1 VALNFPASPVDRDD
15 HQTHHIES
23 LAADASLGLGVT
35 EFSNEATTITN
46 VNEGRGS
53 IRTVIPDEHYQ
64 DIKEYFA
71 RPRLVSK
78 FNAATTRSSLFNT
91 NVTDWV
97 TNFWP
102 VAAVNRLNGVF
113 AYKCTARVTLTLAA
127 TPFQQGL
134 VTVGFQYAGDS
145 NGFTLA
151 RQLHGPLSTNVPHAR
166 LNFSD
171 TTIAEIDIPF
181 VYPWDYI
188 EIANATSGGGDNY
201 KYTYGN
207 LGVYQQLPYVVLAG
221 STAPRMSLYVSLIDM
236 ELFGAV
242 PVSLNAILPQ
252 SGLTTMN
259 EEAKRTRVVSRV
271 LSGVSS
277 TSSTVA
283 KVAGSLGA
291 PAVGSIASSVSWMAE
306 KLAGTARSFGYSNP
320 INEAPNTRVTFNIS
334 DSSSN
339 VDVPDNSV
347 VVGPFSSNRL
357 DVSPLDG
364 ARIDEMSMPYVLGQ
378 YNQIFVG
385 QLTTALTDGQFIYA
399 TRCCPTN
406 FWFRT
411 NAGVPGGNLALPTA
425 STLTTNCIAPS
436 TLCYLGSMFR
446 YFRGGLKFRFTFAKT
461 KFHAGRVVATFVPS
475 TEDFAGTNVGSS
487 LVPLPEVTAGVG
499 LQPFTSSAVFDLKD
513 DSTFEFEVPYVC
525 TRPHLSTNG
534 SFGGVSLAVLDV
546 LRTTGETSTTVSFM
560 VEVCGAPDFEFSN
573 YAGGTMMP
581 LFGSAINAQPVILQS
596 GLDEVKT
603 LEDKPLEVVQ
613 FTMGE
618 KVSSLKELIMIPS
631 YTQTFMNS
639 AEVITGNLPPWSYYP
654 WWPSGLTPPVSLT
667 TQIRFSCSPGNMIAS
682 MYAFTSGGTT
692 YHIVTDSNDT
702 RISVR
707 QDSLDAGTV
716 PLTVSDMRYRGDANM
731 PRHYASGSTVT
742 ALHAKCPSYQKTPLV
757 PRDQHG
763 FMNNP
768 SGRYEPRA
776 LISNVRTSPFINTN
790 WQFSATN
797 KKSGGIVNY
806 LYIGLCGSDD
816 AKCHHYIGPPLV
828 LLTASTSTTT
838 VAESSATG
846 F

>member
-1 VALNFPASPVDRDD
+1 MVLNFPATTVNRDENE
-15 HQTHHIES
+15 THHIES

-46 VNEGRGS
+46 INEGRGA

-71 RPRLVSK
+71 RPRLVTK
-78 FNAATTRSSLFNT
+78 FNAATTRSSLYNF

-102 VAAVNRLNGVF
+102 TAAVNRLNGVF

-145 NGFTLA
+145 AGFTLA

-166 LNFSD
+166 LNFAD
-171 TTIAEIDIPF
+171 TTIAELDIPF
-181 VYPWDYI
+181 VYPWDYL
-188 EIANATSGGGDNY
+188 EIANSTSGGGDNY

-259 EEAKRTRVVSRV
+259 NEAKRTRVVSRA

-277 TSSTVA
+277 VSSSVSQ
-283 KVAGSLGA
+283 VAGSLGV
-291 PAVGSIASSVSWMAE
+291 PSVGALAGSVSWLAD
-306 KLAGTARSFGYSNP
+306 KLAGTAKSFGYSNP
-320 INEAPNTRVTFNIS
+320 INESLNTRVTFNLS
-334 DSSSN
+334 ENSGN

-347 VVGPFSSNRL
+347 VVTPYSSNRL

-364 ARIDEMSMPYVLGQ
+364 TSVDEMSMPFVLGQ

-385 QLTTALTDGQFIYA
+385 QLTTSLTDGQFIYA

-411 NAGVPGGNLALPTA
+411 NAGVPGGNLAMPA
-425 STLTTNCIAPS
+425 SATLTTNCIAPS

-475 TEDFAGTNVGSS
+475 TEDFAGSNIGSS

-499 LQPFTSSAVFDLKD
+499 LQPFTSSAIFDLKD
-513 DSTFEFEVPYVC
+513 DTTFEFEVPYVC

-546 LRTTGETSTTVSFM
+546 LRTTGETSTTISFM

-581 LFGSAINAQPVILQS
+581 LFGSAINSQPVILQS
-596 GLDEVKT
+596 GLDEIKT
-603 LEDKPLEVVQ
+603 LEDEPLEVVQ
-613 FTMGE
+613 YTMGE
-618 KVSSLKELIMIPS
+618 KVSSLKELIMIPA

-639 AEVITGNLPPWSYYP
+639 AEVLVGNLPSWSYYP
-654 WWPSGLTPPVSLT
+654 WWPSGLTPPVSLASS
-667 TQIRFSCSPGNMIAS
+667 IRFSTTPGNMIAS
-682 MYAFTSGGTT
+682 MYAFTSGATT
-692 YHIVTDSNDT
+692 YHIFSDSNDT
-702 RISVR
+702 RLSIR
-707 QDSLDAGTV
+707 QDPIDGSV
-716 PLTVSDMRYRGDANM
+716 PPATFSDYRNRGDGNM
-731 PRHYASGSTVT
+731 IRHYASGSTVT
-742 ALHAKCPSYQKTPLV
+742 SLHAKCPSYQKTPLV

-768 SGRYEPRA
+768 TGRWDPRT
-776 LISNVRTSPFINTN
+776 LIGNVRTSPFMNTN
-790 WQFSATN
+790 WQYSSTN
-797 KKSGGIVNY
+797 KKAGGIVNY
-806 LYIGLCGSDD
+806 LYIGMCASDD

-828 LLTASTSTTT
+828 LLTASTSTAIVSDNTF
-838 VAESSATG
+838 TG